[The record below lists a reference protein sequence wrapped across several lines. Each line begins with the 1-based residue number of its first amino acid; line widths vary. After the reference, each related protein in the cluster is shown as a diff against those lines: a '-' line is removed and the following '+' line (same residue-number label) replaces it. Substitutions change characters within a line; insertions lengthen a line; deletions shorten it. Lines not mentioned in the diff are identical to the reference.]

1 MMVIVLFHFRLII
14 RCLCVYVCTFNIY
27 YARYRSS
34 FRSSMHNCLVRELV
48 FVTNVYS
55 EDNRPN
61 TTIRRVFIEF
71 KLGENF
77 VFKETR
83 KTPLHTAPL
92 IILNLATVFF

>member
-1 MMVIVLFHFRLII
+1 MFVCVCVRLIYI
-14 RCLCVYVCTFNIY
+14 MPDTDHHFARCITALFENLYLLQTFTQRTI
-27 YARYRSS
+27 
-34 FRSSMHNCLVRELV
+34 
-48 FVTNVYS
+48 
-55 EDNRPN
+55 DN

-92 IILNLATVFF
+92 IILNLATFVFF